1 MILVFCMMAFLLGPT
16 ALYVGQRWL
25 HLDLPS
31 WFTAES
37 ARYLSGEGGEQSQLD
52 IAENLSLDH
61 FFENKL
67 QASIE
72 YEVESYIP
80 LKATVLLL
88 NAEMQRQAI
97 RLSNEVFCFDCYPTF
112 FGSTISYLPN
122 LNAVVQNPYESASRV
137 EERVRNFGSQFAG
150 VAERFPEKRFAIVV
164 ADSATTSAQN
174 SVLSELSSSITT
186 SHVAN
191 LLRDELSDSANVIVT
206 DVVYESGMEY
216 YKNYYTTDHHWN
228 GWGAADAYLTA
239 VDELSRIGLPE
250 EDVDALKTPLDDLE
264 PLRGL
269 EWVSENGSNSRTGLM
284 ELNESVFEPALPLY
298 NILTNTEGSSL
309 VAVKDGVARMTEYAA
324 EAEYNFYE
332 TWYGQYKDDL
342 VINAKA
348 PLQESSALVICDS
361 YGDAFKWMV
370 TTGFGETRT
379 VFDLMGRH
387 QNTLPLAETL
397 ENDDSEIVFLVSYAY
412 NFFDRLDRTPSY
424 LH

>member
-1 MILVFCMMAFLLGPT
+1 MVAFLLGPT
-16 ALYVGQRWL
+16 ALFVGQRWL
-25 HLDLPS
+25 QLDLPS
-31 WFTAES
+31 WFTTES
-37 ARYLSGEGGEQSQLD
+37 VRYLSGENGSQSQLD
-52 IAENLSLDH
+52 IADNLSLDH

-67 QASIE
+67 QTSIE
-72 YEVESYIP
+72 HEVESYIP
-80 LKATVLLL
+80 IKASALLF

-112 FGSTISYLPN
+112 FDSTISYLPN
-122 LNAVVQNPYESASRV
+122 LNAVVQKPYESASRV
-137 EERVRNFGSQFAG
+137 EEGIRSFGSQFAG
-150 VAERFPEKRFAIVV
+150 MAENFPEKRFAIVV
-164 ADSATTSAQN
+164 ADNAMTSAQN
-174 SVLSELSSSITT
+174 SVLSEMSSSITT
-186 SHVAN
+186 SYVAG
-191 LLRDELSDSANVIVT
+191 LLREELFDCANAVVV
-206 DVVYESGMEY
+206 DVAYESGVEY

-228 GWGAADAYLTA
+228 GWGAANAYLTA
-239 VDELSRIGLPE
+239 VDALSRIGFPE
-250 EDVDALKTPLDDLE
+250 EEIDALKMPLSNLE
-264 PLRGL
+264 PLQGL
-269 EWVSENGSNSRTGLM
+269 EWVSENGSNSRMGLM
-284 ELNESVFEPALPLY
+284 ELDESVSEPALPLY
-298 NILTNTEGSSL
+298 GILTNAEKSGL
-309 VAVKDGVARMTEYAA
+309 VSDEDGVARMAEYAA

-370 TTGFGETRT
+370 ATGFGETRT

-387 QNTLPLAETL
+387 QNTVPLAETL